1 MTANLKSLRRHTVLT
16 HTMARYMED
25 WHSTMDILR
34 GANLPVG
41 HLPQTLAYDSSPPTS
56 SLSIIKYYSSTEY
69 SVQLNTFANLL
80 TCCHKTANGGEFES
94 LLKDA
99 GAFGIVGGG
108 DKENLR
114 RGYGFHLWVNRRI
127 DSTIIYIEGSLDNVQ
142 RGSSV
147 GECQNINNTL
157 SQLVVAGSMN
167 QRLEI
172 RIPFKFLP
180 KNPEILEFA
189 CIQQL
194 EGAIVRDALQLA
206 MGDQHATNSSC
217 EITIIASQPNEQ
229 HKHNTLNTVMT
240 QQPRHSQDAKQQHK
254 HEASLITHRMMVAIG
269 SLS

>member
-1 MTANLKSLRRHTVLT
+1 MKH
-16 HTMARYMED
+16 
-25 WHSTMDILR
+25 
-34 GANLPVG
+34 
-41 HLPQTLAYDSSPPTS
+41 
-56 SLSIIKYYSSTEY
+56 
-69 SVQLNTFANLL
+69 
-80 TCCHKTANGGEFES
+80 
-94 LLKDA
+94 A

-127 DSTIIYIEGSLDNVQ
+127 DCTIIYIEGSLDNVQ

-147 GECQNINNTL
+147 GKCQNINNAL

-206 MGDQHATNSSC
+206 MGDAVDNATNCSC
-217 EITIIASQPNEQ
+217 EMTITASQPNEQ
-229 HKHNTLNTVMT
+229 HKHN
-240 QQPRHSQDAKQQHK
+240 
-254 HEASLITHRMMVAIG
+254 ITP
-269 SLS
+269 